1 MTRAGTEPYLTFSV
15 DDVRLFAARS
25 GDHNPLHVDPEFARQ
40 THFGEQVVH
49 GVLTALETLAGAAA
63 ACGGRPLGSIEI
75 EFRGAVR
82 IGRPYER
89 DAECRDGNTLTANLR
104 EPGQLV
110 LAVRAAL
117 GPASEARPTDLSW
130 IGAAQ
135 SVMRQTPVAR
145 TLDELKAGVEVTGTY
160 ELSGQG
166 ALPGAP
172 TVSPVQAQTLA
183 LCSYLTGMEVPGLR
197 SLFTR
202 ISLSF
207 FDDPGTSPALVYRA
221 RTVRFDAQFRILDT
235 ELQVATPGGL
245 LVATGLLRS
254 YVPFS
259 PTQADHAELSARL
272 VPAASSLQG
281 RVALVLGGTRGLGA
295 DVASALALAGC
306 HTFVSARQDDRAGRE
321 LASRIQASGGAITF
335 VQGDA
340 GDAAW
345 CASTL
350 DRIRAE
356 HGRLDLLVLN
366 ACAPPQ
372 PLRVAPETAEARASY
387 VADNLKLVDTPL
399 SVLCRRGRCEQ
410 GGPGVRVLV
419 VRGHHALGIRALRV
433 GQAGRRERRAYVGPG
448 ASGRRRAD
456 CAAACAANAMERHP
470 VGRLERH
477 SRGLGRLAHRQPPGR
492 DLVPRVGGVADGV
505 PGVRIAGDA

>member
-1 MTRAGTEPYLTFSV
+1 MTRAGSEPYLTFSV

-110 LAVRAAL
+110 LGVRAAL

-172 TVSPVQAQTLA
+172 TVTSVQAQTLA

-281 RVALVLGGTRGLGA
+281 KVALVLGGTRGLGA

-350 DRIRAE
+350 DRIRAA

-399 SVLCRRGRCEQ
+399 SCFADAVAASKGALVFVSSSFVDTTPAGFAHYVSVKQAGESAVRTVVRERPDVAVLIARPPRCE
-410 GGPGVRVLV
+410 RV
-419 VRGHHALGIRALRV
+419 
-433 GQAGRRERRAYVGPG
+433 
-448 ASGRRRAD
+448 
-456 CAAACAANAMERHP
+456 ERHA
-470 VGRLERH
+470 VGRLERY
-477 SRGLGRLAHRQPPGR
+477 SRGLGRVAHRQPPGR
-492 DLVPRVGGVADGV
+492 DLVLR
-505 PGVRIAGDA
+505 RRWRC